1 MTLLTYKNCEVVAVP
16 VLRDSATMVKQS
28 LMDSVFLIQLT
39 NLGPAFAITNIRLA
53 VPTMLIQSR

>member
-39 NLGPAFAITNIRLA
+39 NLGPAFAITNTLRVIRA
-53 VPTMLIQSR
+53 RLIQSH

>member
-39 NLGPAFAITNIRLA
+39 ALDPAFAIVNTPRGVRA
-53 VPTMLIQSR
+53 RLIQWR